1 MEIKRLKYI
10 ILFLSL
16 IILFKCGG
24 DNLTGPSAGSAK
36 KMVEDGWALYEI
48 GEYSA
53 ALSKFNAAAR
63 LNPNFV
69 DVYNGLGW
77 THFALHNIEQAGIQ
91 FNTGVSKDPNV
102 LDILVGYSFV
112 LYENNDYSLKSGSL
126 KWAQKAI
133 EVDSTEFD
141 MDGVDYY
148 FVHNPKVTA
157 KELREI
163 MALSYFYV
171 GEFEDSYYQVK
182 NYLNGYI
189 LDPQSSDFPSELLKE
204 LDRVCND

>member
-1 MEIKRLKYI
+1 MEDKGIKFAV
-10 ILFLSL
+10 FLL
-16 IILFKCGG
+16 IITIIRCGG

-36 KMVEDGWALYEI
+36 RMVKDGWALYEI
-48 GEYSA
+48 GEYNA

-63 LNPNFV
+63 LNPSYA

-77 THFALHNIEQAGIQ
+77 THFALHNIKQAAIQ
-91 FNTGVSKDPNV
+91 FNTGVDKAPNS
-102 LDILVGYSFV
+102 LDILVGYSFA
-112 LYENNDYSLKSGSL
+112 LYESKNYSLENGAL
-126 KWAQKAI
+126 KWALKAI

-157 KELREI
+157 KELKKI
-163 MALSYFYV
+163 MALSYFYL
-171 GEFEDSYYQVK
+171 GKFEDSYYQVK
-182 NYLNGYI
+182 NYLNGYT
-189 LDPQSSDFPSELLKE
+189 LDTSSPDFPSNLLKE

>member
-24 DNLTGPSAGSAK
+24 DNLTGPPARTAK

-91 FNTGVSKDPNV
+91 FNTGVSKDPNI
-102 LDILVGYSFV
+102 LDILIEGQEWFS
-112 LYENNDYSLKSGSL
+112 LMILENL
-126 KWAQKAI
+126 
-133 EVDSTEFD
+133 
-141 MDGVDYY
+141 
-148 FVHNPKVTA
+148 
-157 KELREI
+157 
-163 MALSYFYV
+163 
-171 GEFEDSYYQVK
+171 
-182 NYLNGYI
+182 
-189 LDPQSSDFPSELLKE
+189 
-204 LDRVCND
+204 

>member
-1 MEIKRLKYI
+1 MRIKRLKYI

-16 IILFKCGG
+16 ITLFKCGG
-24 DNLTGPSAGSAK
+24 DNLTGPSVDSAK
-36 KMVEDGWALYEI
+36 KMVEDGWAKYEI

-63 LNPNFV
+63 LNPTFV
-69 DVYNGLGW
+69 DIYNGLGW
-77 THFALHNIEQAGIQ
+77 THFALHNVEQAAIQ
-91 FNTGVSKDPNV
+91 FNTGVSKEPNV

-112 LYENNDYSLKSGSL
+112 LYENNNYSLESGSL
-126 KWAQKAI
+126 KWALRAI

-163 MALSYFYV
+163 MALSYFYI
-171 GEFEDSYYQVK
+171 GKFEDSYYQVK

-189 LDPQSSDFPSELLKE
+189 LDPLSSNFPSELLKE